1 MGAGV
6 AWHAQIPPRA
16 QRLLRQSH
24 GLHFPVGNPTG
35 MLYVVQPLHYPLE
48 IDAPPLRGLRR
59 LIIDMARVT

>member
-6 AWHAQIPPRA
+6 ARHAQIPPRA

-24 GLHFPVGNPTG
+24 GLHFPVDDPTG
-35 MLYVVQPLHYPLE
+35 TLYVVHPLHCPLE